1 MKDAV
6 VANTDVADQP
16 ESSYAIRDPVDISS
30 NDRPMPDGDI
40 IAKKDIADYCSVRCD
55 EDEAL
60 VIDVEIVEIHD
71 VAGSTEGFRVL
82 PGRLDT
88 LGGEEERVKAF

>member
-16 ESSYAIRDPVDISS
+16 ESSNAIRDPVDISS
-30 NDRPMPDGDI
+30 NDRPMPYGDI
-40 IAKKDIADYCSVRCD
+40 ITKKDIAYYCSVGSD

-71 VAGSTEGFRVL
+71 VAGSTE
-82 PGRLDT
+82 
-88 LGGEEERVKAF
+88 